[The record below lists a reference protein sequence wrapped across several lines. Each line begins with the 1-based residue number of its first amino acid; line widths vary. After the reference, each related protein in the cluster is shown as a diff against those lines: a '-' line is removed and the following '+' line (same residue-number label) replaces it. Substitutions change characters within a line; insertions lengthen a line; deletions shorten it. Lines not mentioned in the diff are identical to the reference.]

1 MSCSVGTPIE
11 AVETQLCRWHALS
24 DLEALHRAAAVSIL
38 AAADRALRTRGQ
50 FHLVLAGGNTPVG
63 TYRRLRAAETD
74 WSAWHVYFGDE
85 RCLPSE
91 DPARNSRMALD
102 AWLDHVPIP
111 APHRHLIPAER
122 GPKEGARRY
131 AATLRSVGEF
141 DLVLLG
147 LGEDGHTAS
156 LFPGHEWGEA
166 HGSASTLA
174 VYDAPKPPPHRVS
187 MSAARLSCARQVIF
201 LVSGNAKR
209 PAVAQ
214 WRTGKSIPARAIVPA
229 AGVDVFVEAALLMNR
244 I

>member
-1 MSCSVGTPIE
+1 M
-11 AVETQLCRWHALS
+11 
-24 DLEALHRAAAVSIL
+24 
-38 AAADRALRTRGQ
+38 
-50 FHLVLAGGNTPVG
+50 LAGGNTPVG
-63 TYRRLRAAETD
+63 TYQRLRAAEAD
-74 WSAWHVYFGDE
+74 WSAWHIYFGDE

-91 DPARNSRMALD
+91 DPARNSRMAGD
-102 AWLDHVPIP
+102 AWLNHVSIP
-111 APHRHLIPAER
+111 ASQRHVIPAER

-141 DLVLLG
+141 DLALLG

-156 LFPGHEWGEA
+156 LFPGCEWGEA
-166 HGSASTLA
+166 PGSASTLA

-187 MSAARLSCARQVIF
+187 MSAARLSSARQVIF
-201 LVSGNAKR
+201 LVSGEDKR
-209 PAVAQ
+209 PAVTL